1 MQRKNL
7 NGSTS
12 KENYNTKEENN
23 THSDYQE
30 KWINLTT

>member
-1 MQRKNL
+1 MEKNL

-12 KENYNTKEENN
+12 KEKYNTKEENN

-30 KWINLTT
+30 K